1 MLSVMCDVDCG
12 MLSVGRAVRD
22 VVLLGV
28 CVIGCFE
35 CGGCGKLQLLSHVAW
50 THMSSEASAPF
61 H

>member
-35 CGGCGKLQLLSHVAW
+35 CGLVLGTMCVMLDGPSCDVVLLD
-50 THMSSEASAPF
+50 MCC
-61 H
+61 